1 MDRRGDGRSRHDTRG
16 MHRGGGPHP
25 CPRPR
30 PQDSLPI
37 EEAVEEAHYPGGPSR
52 ESIRAQIIRQRYEAE
67 EVAARPA
74 Q

>member
-1 MDRRGDGRSRHDTRG
+1 MTREECIEAAGRILARARARR
-16 MHRGGGPHP
+16 
-25 CPRPR
+25 
-30 PQDSLPI
+30 DSLPI
-37 EEAVEEAHYPGGPSR
+37 EEAYYPGGPSR